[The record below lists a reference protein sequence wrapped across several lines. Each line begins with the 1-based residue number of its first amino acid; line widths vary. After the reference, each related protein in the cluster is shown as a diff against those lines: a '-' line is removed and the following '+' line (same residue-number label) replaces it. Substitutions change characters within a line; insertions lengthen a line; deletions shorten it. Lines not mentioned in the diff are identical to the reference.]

1 MTGLSGPV
9 QDAWLKLD
17 CKPKKFFS
25 ISMSPILQ
33 EIHVCNV
40 RNKASPRMQGSWK
53 GTKHTGSQAARQTP
67 SFYVEGRV
75 RTHGGGCLTCSLTEK
90 MIDLS
95 SHSEQSHLSE
105 APTALGVSLCY
116 LLNLAALVPKEGV
129 ACPWLPLGFLI
140 RGKPL
145 PCRGGPSSRPV
156 HTSRS
161 KEQAPPAE
169 AARNCGLPPPSTR
182 AGSPLGTAA
191 PALLKPSDGTAL
203 LTASLQPREEP
214 QPGPLVMKLLPDAR
228 LPDCA
233 MLLS

>member
-17 CKPKKFFS
+17 CKPKNFFS

-53 GTKHTGSQAARQTP
+53 GTKYTGSQAARQTP

-129 ACPWLPLGFLI
+129 GCPWLAPSWLSHP
-140 RGKPL
+140 REATAMS
-145 PCRGGPSSRPV
+145 GG
-156 HTSRS
+156 T
-161 KEQAPPAE
+161 
-169 AARNCGLPPPSTR
+169 
-182 AGSPLGTAA
+182 
-191 PALLKPSDGTAL
+191 LKP
-203 LTASLQPREEP
+203 P
-214 QPGPLVMKLLPDAR
+214 
-228 LPDCA
+228 CA
-233 MLLS
+233 HVTEQRTGAPC